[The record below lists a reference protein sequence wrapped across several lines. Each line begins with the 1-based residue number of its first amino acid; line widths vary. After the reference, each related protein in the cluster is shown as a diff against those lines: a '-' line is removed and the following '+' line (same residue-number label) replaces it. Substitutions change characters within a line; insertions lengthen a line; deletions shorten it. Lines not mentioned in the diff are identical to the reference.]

1 MDWKCCEFT
10 QLTSVEI
17 YLILRARN
25 AILVVDDAHMHQ
37 DIDGKDEN
45 AVHVF
50 ALDTV
55 QGESLVVAYARLRPG
70 DEVDPEATIEK
81 QLTHTTHRDDDT
93 VDRLIEHVLSAA
105 SERWPHAPLRTHSP
119 VHRESFY
126 KRFGFSKVDGPFLQ
140 HGMPFIGMIRPAD
153 PGAISA
159 RSQPQTDPTASD
171 AGAQALAQVTGTEQ
185 TERRAE
191 STRNRLSPRLH
202 TSSGVRQ

>member
-1 MDWKCCEFT
+1 MDWKCCEFA
-10 QLTSVEI
+10 QLTTVEI

-25 AILVVDDAHMHQ
+25 AILVVDDAHVHQ

-55 QGESLVVAYARLRPG
+55 HGESLVVAYARLRPG

-93 VDRLIEHVLSAA
+93 VDRLIEQVLSAA

-126 KRFGFSKVDGPFLQ
+126 KGFGFSKVDGPFLQ
-140 HGMPFIGMIRPAD
+140 HGLPFIGMIRPAD
-153 PGAISA
+153 PEATSA
-159 RSQPQTDPTASD
+159 RNLPQTDSAASD
-171 AGAQALAQVTGTEQ
+171 AGTQALAQATGTEQ
-185 TERRAE
+185 TARRAE
-191 STRNRLSPRLH
+191 SRRSGLSSRLP
-202 TSSGVRQ
+202 SSTGVRP